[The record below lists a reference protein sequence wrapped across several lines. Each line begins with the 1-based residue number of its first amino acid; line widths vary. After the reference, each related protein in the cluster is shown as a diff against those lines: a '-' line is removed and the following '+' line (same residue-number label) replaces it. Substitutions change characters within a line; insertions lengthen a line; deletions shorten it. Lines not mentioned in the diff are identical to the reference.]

1 MKKIGLFG
9 GTFDPVHTGHLI
21 IAQSVR
27 ESLGIDTIIFIPSA
41 RPPHKNSDIM
51 FTPEERYSMLSAAL
65 EGNPHFLISDIEMS
79 RKGPSYTIDT
89 IREIKS
95 TAAPN
100 TKLFFIVGRDNLAEI
115 SSWEEPHA
123 IIGECGILAADRPGH
138 ENDTIPVWLKSA
150 VKIVPTPLI
159 EIASSDIRAR
169 LREGKSIRYLV
180 PDAVLEFIENF
191 KLKIENDENIAEDIS

>member
-27 ESLGIDTIIFIPSA
+27 ESLGIDSIIFIPSA
-41 RPPHKNSDIM
+41 RPPHKNTDIM

-65 EGNPHFLISDIEMS
+65 EGNPHFLISDIEKK

-95 TAAPN
+95 TVAPG
-100 TKLFFIVGRDNLAEI
+100 TDISFIVGRDNLVEI
-115 SSWEEPHA
+115 SGWKDPHS
-123 IIGECGILAADRPGH
+123 IIGECGILAAGRPGH
-138 ENDTIPVWLKSA
+138 ENDTIPGWLKDA
-150 VKIVPTPLI
+150 VNIVPTPLI
-159 EIASSDIRAR
+159 DISSSDIRAR

-180 PDAVLEFIENF
+180 PDAVFEFIENVTRT
-191 KLKIENDENIAEDIS
+191 LKTMR